1 MKIITKYS
9 FVFNSNLDDRQWVES
24 QKRSFR
30 TFVFQ
35 STRYLSSST
44 GNSINGLIFEDEN
57 EESTKSQSSLSSST
71 KQIVLIEVS
80 SCIYLFVLKKKR
92 QENKFCLSNVSSLS
106 F

>member
-1 MKIITKYS
+1 MNNEVSSYHTLFIKINVKHS
-9 FVFNSNLDDRQWVES
+9 FSIQILDDRQWIES

-57 EESTKSQSSLSSST
+57 EESTKSQSSLSSLST
-71 KQIVLIEVS
+71 KQLVLIEVS
-80 SCIYLFVLKKKR
+80 QYIYI
-92 QENKFCLSNVSSLS
+92 
-106 F
+106 